1 MGNKILNPCF
11 LFIFLIV
18 ICVFIFR
25 FARLEKDVEKLQK
38 ELTLAAAQKIQLEE
52 KVTFAKQETSEK
64 TKELEG
70 QLEQIAERISRADE
84 QEQMLT
90 DVIEQKLHLEEH
102 VEFLKAQQEKEMSEQ
117 KLIIE
122 ARFEQLTTEKDNEI
136 GKLLT
141 EIENVQQLLTEKSRG
156 VEEKEAMLTQV
167 FEEKRI
173 VEERLN
179 TLKAEKD
186 GEIDTLNSEIEVL
199 RDEAANKLRFIE
211 ERETVLAEFEKQKCE
226 AMERCDKLKSSHDDE
241 VKDLNQELEKVR
253 AELREAMADVEEKE
267 NMLTNVDNCELESV
281 KFEEIQKIDDRFKD
295 LENELC
301 ERTRTLEEKENLLNE
316 MMQLKSEAEEK
327 FEVLKQEKETEIE
340 QLKQELQ
347 KTVTREDH
355 CNQTLDSE
363 DKQVMLLKANVVI

>member
-1 MGNKILNPCF
+1 M
-11 LFIFLIV
+11 
-18 ICVFIFR
+18 
-25 FARLEKDVEKLQK
+25 EKLQK
-38 ELTLAAAQKIQLEE
+38 ELTLAAAEKIQLEE

-70 QLEQIAERISRADE
+70 QLEQMAERISCADE

-102 VEFLKAQQEKEMSEQ
+102 VELLKAQQEKEMSEQ

-141 EIENVQQLLTEKSRG
+141 EIQNVQQLLTEKSRG

-179 TLKAEKD
+179 ILKVEKD

-226 AMERCDKLKSSHDDE
+226 AMERYDKLKSSRDDE

-253 AELREAMADVEEKE
+253 AEMREAMADVEEKQ
-267 NMLTNVDNCELESV
+267 NMLTDVNKCELESV
-281 KFEEIQKIDDRFKD
+281 KLEEIQKIKDRLND

-316 MMQLKSEAEEK
+316 IMQLKSEAEEK

-347 KTVTREDH
+347 KTVTRDDH
-355 CNQTLDSE
+355 CIQTLDSE

>member
-1 MGNKILNPCF
+1 
-11 LFIFLIV
+11 
-18 ICVFIFR
+18 
-25 FARLEKDVEKLQK
+25 
-38 ELTLAAAQKIQLEE
+38 
-52 KVTFAKQETSEK
+52 
-64 TKELEG
+64 
-70 QLEQIAERISRADE
+70 
-84 QEQMLT
+84 
-90 DVIEQKLHLEEH
+90 
-102 VEFLKAQQEKEMSEQ
+102 
-117 KLIIE
+117 
-122 ARFEQLTTEKDNEI
+122 
-136 GKLLT
+136 
-141 EIENVQQLLTEKSRG
+141 
-156 VEEKEAMLTQV
+156 MLTQV

-179 TLKAEKD
+179 ILKAEKD

-199 RDEAANKLRFIE
+199 RDEVANKLRFIE

-316 MMQLKSEAEEK
+316 MMQLKSEVEEK

-347 KTVTREDH
+347 KAVTREDH

>member
-38 ELTLAAAQKIQLEE
+38 ELTLAAAEKIQLEE

-70 QLEQIAERISRADE
+70 QLEQMAERISRADE

-141 EIENVQQLLTEKSRG
+141 QIENVQQLLTEKSRG

-167 FEEKRI
+167 VEEKRI

-179 TLKAEKD
+179 ILKAEKD
-186 GEIDTLNSEIEVL
+186 SEIDTLNSEIEVL

-226 AMERCDKLKSSHDDE
+226 AMERYDKLKSSHDDE

-253 AELREAMADVEEKE
+253 AEMREAMADVEEKE
-267 NMLTNVDNCELESV
+267 NMLTDVDKCELESV
-281 KFEEIQKIDDRFKD
+281 KLEEIQKTDDRLKD

-316 MMQLKSEAEEK
+316 IMQLKSEAEEK

-347 KTVTREDH
+347 KTVTRDDH

>member
-38 ELTLAAAQKIQLEE
+38 ELTLAAAEKIQLEE
-52 KVTFAKQETSEK
+52 KVTFAKQQTSEK
-64 TKELEG
+64 TKELES
-70 QLEQIAERISRADE
+70 QIEQMAERISRADE

-102 VEFLKAQQEKEMSEQ
+102 VELLKAQQEKEMSEQ

-179 TLKAEKD
+179 ILKVEKD
-186 GEIDTLNSEIEVL
+186 GEIDKLNSEIEVL
-199 RDEAANKLRFIE
+199 RDEVANKLRFIE

-253 AELREAMADVEEKE
+253 AEMREAMADVEEKE
-267 NMLTNVDNCELESV
+267 NVLTDVEKCELESV
-281 KFEEIQKIDDRFKD
+281 KLEEIQKINDRLKD

-301 ERTRTLEEKENLLNE
+301 ERTRTLEEKQNLLNE

-327 FEVLKQEKETEIE
+327 FEVLKQEKETEID

-347 KTVTREDH
+347 KAVTREDH

>member
-1 MGNKILNPCF
+1 MLT
-11 LFIFLIV
+11 
-18 ICVFIFR
+18 
-25 FARLEKDVEKLQK
+25 EKSRGVEEEKL
-38 ELTLAAAQKIQLEE
+38 T
-52 KVTFAKQETSEK
+52 
-64 TKELEG
+64 
-70 QLEQIAERISRADE
+70 
-84 QEQMLT
+84 
-90 DVIEQKLHLEEH
+90 
-102 VEFLKAQQEKEMSEQ
+102 
-117 KLIIE
+117 IE

-179 TLKAEKD
+179 ILKAEKD
-186 GEIDTLNSEIEVL
+186 GEIDKLNSEIEVL

-253 AELREAMADVEEKE
+253 AEMREAMADVEEKE
-267 NMLTNVDNCELESV
+267 SMLTDVDKCELESL
-281 KFEEIQKIDDRFKD
+281 KLEEIQKIKDRLKD

-347 KTVTREDH
+347 KTVTRDDH
-355 CNQTLDSE
+355 CHQTLDSE